1 MQCIQPEGHSILLQ
15 GRRAQQSPKASMLAS
30 ETKVVELILL
40 TANGAP
46 LETEVV
52 RQQAAVGSEITC

>member
-1 MQCIQPEGHSILLQ
+1 MQCTQPEGHSILLQ

-30 ETKVVELILL
+30 ETEVVELILL

>member
-1 MQCIQPEGHSILLQ
+1 MP
-15 GRRAQQSPKASMLAS
+15 AS
-30 ETKVVELILL
+30 ETEVVKLILL

-52 RQQAAVGSEITC
+52 DSRQQWVAK